1 MKIILRADVDQVGKR
16 GDVVDVSDGHARNY
30 LIPKGLAM
38 RASAGNQAQAEEMRR
53 AREIKDARE
62 RDAAQELATQ
72 LVPKTIH
79 IVAKASE
86 SGHLFGSVSAT
97 DVVKAIKDQT
107 QIELDP
113 HIIAID
119 EPIKEIGTHYVMAKA
134 HHDVQFPI
142 TVEVDTI

>member
-1 MKIILRADVDQVGKR
+1 MKVILRTDVDLVGKR

-38 RASAGNQAQAEEMRR
+38 RASAGAQAQADEMRR
-53 AREIKDARE
+53 ARDVKDARE

-79 IVAKASE
+79 IVTKAAE
-86 SGHLFGSVSAT
+86 GGKLFG
-97 DVVKAIKDQT
+97 AISPSEIAAAVKDQT

-113 HIIAID
+113 HIISID
-119 EPIKEIGTHYVMAKA
+119 DPIKVTGTHYVMAKV
-134 HHDVQFPI
+134 HHEVQFPI